1 MEVMEAAYDISCPD
15 STCDKQGILALQEI
29 ESLVSTDLMEKHIKF
44 RLDKGK
50 KIYFLNSMHII
61 IKTDCSTGLKTLVA
75 HLLNTFTFSLL
86 QSCLEVPWIYFEWVY
101 SV

>member
-29 ESLVSTDLMEKHIKF
+29 ESLVSTDLMEKHRKF

-50 KIYFLNSMHII
+50 KHKVFHFIS
-61 IKTDCSTGLKTLVA
+61 
-75 HLLNTFTFSLL
+75 NTAIASFSLGREDGYISIL
-86 QSCLEVPWIYFEWVY
+86 G
-101 SV
+101 

>member
-29 ESLVSTDLMEKHIKF
+29 ESLVSTDLMEKHRKF

-50 KIYFLNSMHII
+50 KIYFLDQISIFASFSFYHKWNYQMQLQFSF
-61 IKTDCSTGLKTLVA
+61 LK
-75 HLLNTFTFSLL
+75 FP
-86 QSCLEVPWIYFEWVY
+86 EIPRIYFERVSIGY
-101 SV
+101 